1 MATPPPLVA
10 VRYAA
15 SAKCYPHQQGT
26 LQTYY
31 NHPAR
36 LLHKLPENV
45 TLEQGSL
52 VEPLSVALQG
62 ARRAGVTV
70 GQSVLVLGGGAVGL
84 LGCEISKALGATHV
98 SVVDISPER
107 VEFAEREGFANAG
120 WVMPRKPRPETK
132 EEGLKIAKETSTEI
146 LEWAGGDLAEGFDVV
161 LECTG
166 VESCMQSAIHVSDR
180 QTAAGAAAAW
190 WRRSR
195 APFG

>member
-1 MATPPPLVA
+1 M
-10 VRYAA
+10 RYAA
-15 SAKCYPHQQGT
+15 SAKVMPHQQGT

-31 NHPAR
+31 NHPSR
-36 LLHKLPENV
+36 LLHVLPANV

-62 ARRAGVTV
+62 ARRAGITV

-98 SVVDISPER
+98 SVVDISKDR
-107 VEFAEREGFANAG
+107 VDFAVRECFANGG

-132 EEGLKIAKETSTEI
+132 EAGLVVAKETAVEI

-166 VESCMQSAIHVSDR
+166 VESCMQSAIHVSCGER
-180 QTAAGAAAAW
+180 
-190 WRRSR
+190 
-195 APFG
+195 